1 MAGAANLPED
11 SGWGRA
17 VGEEREE
24 RRESRMER
32 WRTGQGEREEKERR
46 DAWGE
51 REKERTEK
59 DRQTPETE
67 SLIHLE
73 GPGGEPGKR
82 REAVRGR
89 RTGDRQGWGLWGR
102 ERTACRDRGKLRG
115 DTDNRDQGQ
124 GHRSQERKRERGG
137 RCMGAKEGEGG
148 EAGPQGEED
157 TRCGWGA
164 HSPPQPGHPPA
175 VLLNIRRL
183 SSTV

>member
-1 MAGAANLPED
+1 MAGAANLPKD
-11 SGWGRA
+11 SGWGGA

-32 WRTGQGEREEKERR
+32 WRTGQGEQEKERR

-51 REKERTEK
+51 REKERAEK

-67 SLIHLE
+67 PLIHLE
-73 GPGGEPGKR
+73 GPGGEPGR
-82 REAVRGR
+82 QCGAEGQETGRVGAFGGERGLHAEIEGSSGGTQTTGTRDRDTEARRGR
-89 RTGDRQGWGLWGR
+89 
-102 ERTACRDRGKLRG
+102 EK
-115 DTDNRDQGQ
+115 
-124 GHRSQERKRERGG
+124 RGG

-148 EAGPQGEED
+148 EAGPWGEED

-164 HSPPQPGHPPA
+164 HSLPQPGHPPA